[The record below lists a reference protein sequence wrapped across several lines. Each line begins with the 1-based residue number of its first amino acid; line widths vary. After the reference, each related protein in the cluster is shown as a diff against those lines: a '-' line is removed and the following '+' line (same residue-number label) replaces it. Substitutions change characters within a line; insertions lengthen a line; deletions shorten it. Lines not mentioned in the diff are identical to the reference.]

1 MNHAVFI
8 ISHERAD
15 TLTTWQCLKRSGY
28 TGPIYIV
35 IDNRDSQ
42 QDKYKANYGD
52 AVLVF
57 DKDDYAWVDVGD
69 NQSSLNSPV
78 VPKAAVFD
86 FAKKLGVENIVICDD
101 DIEDF
106 RLRCYDDA
114 GHLKS
119 YKTQSYRVMDSLFDA
134 CFEFMSCSKTNIV
147 LSFLP
152 IAKMFPDTMKK
163 IIRQGTNVFLFKTDY
178 GFRFRGRFY
187 DDGIL
192 SHEQNDTGSIV
203 MTIQEVNLVSKIFE
217 VTKNTGGLNEAYS
230 KTSGYARR
238 FYHLMA
244 SPSDAPMNVTEFNGR
259 LSFFLSQKDYVRIIP
274 EECRK

>member
-69 NQSSLNSPV
+69 NQNNLNSPV

-86 FAKKLGVENIVICDD
+86 FAKKLGAENVVICDD

-114 GHLKS
+114 GHLKK

-147 LSFLP
+147 MSFLP
-152 IAKMFPDTMKK
+152 IEKMFPDTMKK
-163 IIRQGTNVFLFKTDY
+163 IIRQGTNVFLFKTSF

-187 DDGIL
+187 DDGIF
-192 SHEQNDTGSIV
+192 SFEQNYTGNV
-203 MTIQEVNLVSKIFE
+203 VLTAQEVNFESKTFE
-217 VTKNTGGLNEAYS
+217 SSNNTGGLNEAYS

-244 SPSDAPMNVTEFNGR
+244 SPSDAPMSVTEFNGR

-274 EECRK
+274 EGYRK